1 MCGFYCIAFLEYML
15 AGKTSLDYSN
25 LSSLND
31 YKRMTKKYMS
41 MLKINMVEE
50 ASPEIRLRK
59 TDETGNYLLDEIKH
73 SNLISEKYQKTFKYL
88 NYVENLPI
96 LVSTAT
102 GCV

>member
-59 TDETGNYLLDEIKH
+59 TDETGNYLLDEIKY
-73 SNLISEKYQKTFKYL
+73 SNLISEKY
-88 NYVENLPI
+88 
-96 LVSTAT
+96 
-102 GCV
+102 